1 VRSPGNAAAG
11 VGLALLSA
19 ATFGTSGSFA
29 TALLDAGWTPDAV
42 VIARISIAAALLA
55 VPAAVALRRSAA
67 TLRAATAPTLIYGVV
82 AVGGAQVC
90 FFNAV
95 KYVPVGVALLLEY
108 LGIVLVVAWMWIR
121 HRQRPRQ
128 LTVAGLAVVLVGLS
142 FVLDLF
148 GSAHLNVVG
157 VLWGL
162 GAAVGLAAYFVL
174 SAHSSDRLPPI
185 TMACGGLAVG
195 AVALVAVGVVGI
207 LPLHAT
213 FGTVS
218 LAHHHMSWL
227 VPIAGLSVLAAAVA
241 YVAGIHAAR
250 RLGPKLSSF
259 VGLTEVLFA
268 VLFAWV
274 LLGQLPTAAQGIGAV
289 LIITGIVLVRLDE
302 SAEVPEQAIEL
313 AESDGPAREK
323 AVELA

>member
-1 VRSPGNAAAG
+1 
-11 VGLALLSA
+11 VGLAVLSA
-19 ATFGTSGSFA
+19 ATFGTSASFA
-29 TALLDAGWTPDAV
+29 TSLLNAGWTPDAV

-55 VPAAVALRRSAA
+55 APAAVALRRSSM

-108 LGIVLVVAWMWIR
+108 LGIALVVGWMWLR
-121 HRQRPRQ
+121 HRQRPRP
-128 LTVAGLAVVLVGLS
+128 LTVAGMAVVLVGLS

-148 GSAHLNVVG
+148 GSAHVNVLG

-162 GAAVGLAAYFVL
+162 GAAVGLAGYFVL
-174 SAHSSDRLPPI
+174 SANSTDRLPPVA
-185 TMACGGLAVG
+185 MACAGLAVG
-195 AVALVAVGVVGI
+195 AVALVAIGVVGI

-218 LAHHHMSWL
+218 LVHHQMSWL
-227 VPIAGLSVLAAAVA
+227 VPIAGLAVVAAAIA

-268 VLFAWV
+268 VLFAWF
-274 LLGQLPTAAQGIGAV
+274 LLGQLPSFVQGIGAV

-302 SAEVPEQAIEL
+302 SVEAPEQPRDRTTSRGAAPEL
-313 AESDGPAREK
+313 A
-323 AVELA
+323 VEAA

>member
-1 VRSPGNAAAG
+1 VSRPGNSATGA
-11 VGLALLSA
+11 GLALLSA

-29 TALLDAGWTPDAV
+29 TSLLDAGWTPNAV
-42 VIARISIAAALLA
+42 VIARVSIAAALLA
-55 VPAAVALRRSAA
+55 VPTAVALRRSSA
-67 TLRAATAPTLIYGVV
+67 TLRDSTGPTLIYGV
-82 AVGGAQVC
+82 AAIGGAQVC

-108 LGIVLVVAWMWIR
+108 LGIALVVGWMWLR
-121 HRQRPRQ
+121 HRQPPRR
-128 LTVAGLAVVLVGLS
+128 LTIAGMAVVLVGLS
-142 FVLDLF
+142 LVLNLF
-148 GSAHLNVVG
+148 GSTHVNVLG

-162 GAAVGLAAYFVL
+162 GAAVGLATYFVL
-174 SAHSSDRLPPI
+174 SARSSDRMPPI
-185 TMACGGLAVG
+185 AMAGLGLAVG

-213 FGTVS
+213 FGAVTLVN
-218 LAHHHMSWL
+218 HQMSWL
-227 VPIAGLSVLAAAVA
+227 VPIAGLSVLAAAIA

-274 LLGQLPTAAQGIGAV
+274 LLGQLPNLEQGIGAV

-302 SAEVPEQAIEL
+302 SERAPEQPIDRTESVGPASEL
-313 AESDGPAREK
+313 AVESA
-323 AVELA
+323 